1 MRATLHTPHRG
12 GPGRDACSREV
23 ATVVATV
30 GFKPPR
36 LRRGASIVSHR
47 SPRVAGLVHVSLV
60 TVPKMGLTREI
71 RNFEHLYRHKL
82 RPNYGTWHDTSRLWV
97 LGRTREASPGSYAT
111 VVEHT
116 SGASTTAAESALFD
130 SFEFMGEHHKDRLF
144 LSRQA
149 LKWIPRLHYT
159 GRRGSQDS
167 TNASNCDIT
176 DIWTKREIGNF
187 EHLSRHN
194 PRSDCGTWRNIPR
207 IWVHGGTRKASSGWF
222 GLEG

>member
-12 GPGRDACSREV
+12 GPGREACPRE
-23 ATVVATV
+23 VATV

-36 LRRGASIVSHR
+36 LRRGTSFVSHR

-71 RNFEHLYRHKL
+71 RNFEHLYRHNL
-82 RPNYGTWHDTSRLWV
+82 RPNYGTWRDTPRLWV
-97 LGRTREASPGSYAT
+97 LGRTREASPGRFVT
-111 VVEHT
+111 GVEHIWGFDHRGR
-116 SGASTTAAESALFD
+116 SSALFD
-130 SFEFMGEHHKDRLF
+130 SFEFMGEHHKDKWLF

-149 LKWIPRLHYT
+149 LKWTPRLHYT

-167 TNASNCDIT
+167 TNASNDDIT

-194 PRSDCGTWRNIPR
+194 PRPDCGTWRNRPR
-207 IWVHGGTRKASSGWF
+207 LWVHSGTKEASPG
-222 GLEG
+222 

>member
-12 GPGRDACSREV
+12 GPGREACPRE
-23 ATVVATV
+23 VATV

-36 LRRGASIVSHR
+36 LRRGTSFVSHR

-71 RNFEHLYRHKL
+71 RNFEHLYRHNL
-82 RPNYGTWHDTSRLWV
+82 RPNYGTWRDTPRLWV
-97 LGRTREASPGSYAT
+97 LGRTREASPGRFVT
-111 VVEHT
+111 GVEHIWGFDHRGR
-116 SGASTTAAESALFD
+116 SSALFD
-130 SFEFMGEHHKDRLF
+130 SFEFMGEHHKDKWLF

-149 LKWIPRLHYT
+149 LKWTPRLHYT

-167 TNASNCDIT
+167 TNASNDDIT

-194 PRSDCGTWRNIPR
+194 PRPDCGTWRNRPR
-207 IWVHGGTRKASSGWF
+207 LWVHSGTKEASPGWF
-222 GLEG
+222 GLKG